1 MGGFS
6 LPKNFQKTLPYNLTN
21 VRKVAIIETRRKG
34 VNQMAYF
41 IPYSSLTGTARRL
54 FRMPRGKIVKTNKEY
69 IEQPSPAGEAFA
81 RLLYKW
87 ADKRKAKQERQALA
101 KKHGVSFSD

>member
-1 MGGFS
+1 M
-6 LPKNFQKTLPYNLTN
+6 PKNFQKTLPYNLTN

-41 IPYSSLTGTARRL
+41 IPYSSLTGAARRL

-69 IEQPSPAGEAFA
+69 IEKESPAGEAFA
-81 RLLYKW
+81 SFINKW
-87 ADKRKAKQERQALA
+87 ADKRLAKQKRQALA

>member
-41 IPYSSLTGTARRL
+41 IPNSFLVGTARRI

-69 IEQPSPAGEAFA
+69 VELPSPATEAFI
-81 RLLYKW
+81 RMISKW
-87 ADKRKAKQERQALA
+87 ADKRIAKQRRKALA

>member
-1 MGGFS
+1 M
-6 LPKNFQKTLPYNLTN
+6 PKNFQKTLPYNLTN
-21 VRKVAIIETRRKG
+21 VRKVGIIETRRKEH
-34 VNQMAYF
+34 QMYGLPDSA
-41 IPYSSLTGTARRL
+41 IVGTARRL

-81 RLLYKW
+81 SFINKW
-87 ADKRKAKQERQALA
+87 ANKRLAKQRRKALA

>member
-41 IPYSSLTGTARRL
+41 IPYSSLTGAARRL
-54 FRMPRGKIVKTNKEY
+54 FRMPRGKLVKTNRELA
-69 IEQPSPAGEAFA
+69 EVPSPATEAFVKMLD
-81 RLLYKW
+81 RRV
-87 ADKRKAKQERQALA
+87 DKFLAKKERKALA